1 MTWSHTSG
9 LPDYDLTDSAAHGGG
24 QSRAWARARKI
35 YRRFHCFPA
44 PRIYRLRC
52 PRINPA
58 VQADLGELRGLIYR
72 ATRGPC
78 ERPRTFVHFLETPAR
93 LTCDPTGRQLYI
105 QGGNYR
111 ITQRGI
117 EG

>member
-1 MTWSHTSG
+1 MGYLITIS
-9 LPDYDLTDSAAHGGG
+9 LTRSPGPAERVA
-24 QSRAWARARKI
+24 QARDI
-35 YRRFHCFPA
+35 FRRFHCFPA

-52 PRINPA
+52 PRIHA
-58 VQADLGELRGLIYR
+58 EVQVDLGELRGLIYR
-72 ATRGPC
+72 SARGAC
-78 ERPRTFVHFLETPAR
+78 DRPRTFVHFLETPAR

-111 ITQRGI
+111 VTRRGI

>member
-1 MTWSHTSG
+1 MGYLISIS
-9 LPDYDLTDSAAHGGG
+9 LTRPPRAAGRFGPCL
-24 QSRAWARARKI
+24 ARGREV

-52 PRINPA
+52 PRRDPA
-58 VQADLGELRGLIYR
+58 VQVDLGELRGLIYR
-72 ATRGPC
+72 SARGPC
-78 ERPRTFVHFLETPAR
+78 ARPRTFVHFFERPAQ

-111 ITQRGI
+111 VTRRGI